1 MTTKGGLNPAKIYD
15 PMDMTRSV
23 EFMFNPHQYTVTLA
37 HKFKEDAGQGG
48 KQSKVELTQVGQL
61 QLTLPKVVF
70 DTYMSDKGAGDKE
83 DVSKKTQGL
92 FDLMEP
98 LETKE
103 GEKSQKFKARSVIF
117 EWGPSFS
124 IECFIESVKQTFTLF
139 AADGTPVR
147 AEVEI
152 KLKHVPQALP
162 GQNPTSGGGLI
173 QRIWRVSA
181 GDRLDVIAA
190 EVYNDATLWRQ
201 IADYNGINSPLALRP
216 GMELSIPPQD

>member
-1 MTTKGGLNPAKIYD
+1 M
-15 PMDMTRSV
+15 
-23 EFMFNPHQYTVTLA
+23 
-37 HKFKEDAGQGG
+37 
-48 KQSKVELTQVGQL
+48 GQL

-83 DVSKKTQGL
+83 NVSKKTQGL

-181 GDRLDVIAA
+181 GDRLDAIAA
-190 EVYNDATLWRQ
+190 EVYNDATLWHQ